1 MKFGN
6 NFLILTFNYVF
17 FNRMGFIENLYKIK
31 AKYMEFIEIK
41 YNFKKPLLP
50 IYKFFGN
57 LSKHVLFDF
66 FHLCCVQVIF
76 FK

>member
-6 NFLILTFNYVF
+6 NFLILTFNYVFF

-41 YNFKKPLLP
+41 YNFLKTFTSDL
-50 IYKFFGN
+50 
-57 LSKHVLFDF
+57 
-66 FHLCCVQVIF
+66 
-76 FK
+76 